1 MKSLL
6 VGMLAIVLVLLTAA
20 TASAG
25 YSYLSPVN
33 PGSVAY
39 ASYYYPGGTACAYP
53 GYGYSGYGYSGY
65 GYSGYGYS
73 GYGYPV
79 VGTRFAARPVVMAVP
94 MAAAPIIG
102 PYPTVVARPI
112 IAVPNTV
119 VYPAPVVVEP
129 RFFVPGQPVRNI
141 IRGVLP

>member
-1 MKSLL
+1 MKGLL
-6 VGMLAIVLVLLTAA
+6 VGALAIALVLLTA
-20 TASAG
+20 TTVSAG

-33 PGSVAY
+33 PGSVTYTSCYYPMATSYAYTAAYPAAYRVAYPAY
-39 ASYYYPGGTACAYP
+39 A
-53 GYGYSGYGYSGY
+53 
-65 GYSGYGYS
+65 
-73 GYGYPV
+73 YPV
-79 VGTRFAARPVVMAVP
+79 VSTRFAAQPVVMTAP
-94 MAAAPIIG
+94 MAASPIIG

-119 VYPAPVVVEP
+119 VYPAPVVVQP